1 MKKLVLLLM
10 LCAPLATF
18 AQKFGHVDAAAIMQ
32 SLPEYIKVRGELEA
46 LSKEYE
52 NDLKAMQDE
61 IQRKMD
67 DYDKNKSTMNAT
79 KQEETEAELNDMYQ
93 KLQQAY
99 SDNNQNLQK
108 AQQEKMQP
116 ITDMIMKAIKNVG
129 DAGGYVYIMD
139 VSSGIP
145 YISETLSVDVTND
158 VKAEMNKLK

>member
-18 AQKFGHVDAAAIMQ
+18 AQKFGHVDAGSIMQ
-32 SLPEYIKVRGELEA
+32 SLPEFIKVRGELEA
-46 LSKEYE
+46 LQKEYE

-61 IQRKMD
+61 IQRKAE
-67 DYDKNKSTMNAT
+67 DYDKNKSTMNTT

-99 SDNNQNLQK
+99 SDNQQNFQK
-108 AQQEKMQP
+108 AQQEKLQP
-116 ITDMIMKAIKNVG
+116 INDKIMTAIKNVG
-129 DAGGYVYIMD
+129 VAGGYVYIMD
-139 VSSGIP
+139 ISSGIP